1 MISVVWLC
9 QLFTVVGRLVNF
21 FWWSI
26 SRSYFIPPS
35 ISHFDLVERKKGK
48 FCHDFFYWGHN
59 LIFYVSHSPQ
69 CIIATFL
76 IWPSN
81 FYIINF
87 TVEKCLSIF
96 FCWVKTENWRIDLLY
111 VGSEIILY
119 VCVIVSKDSKASRK
133 VHASWFKSKYQFSL
147 STSCN

>member
-1 MISVVWLC
+1 MSVIHCGWKIGQFFLVVNIKV
-9 QLFTVVGRLVNF
+9 LFH
-21 FWWSI
+21 
-26 SRSYFIPPS
+26 PPS

-96 FCWVKTENWRIDLLY
+96 CWEWKLKIEGLIYSMFTLFEIFIFCPKIQLWFSVK
-111 VGSEIILY
+111 
-119 VCVIVSKDSKASRK
+119 IVDFLGEKLVKML
-133 VHASWFKSKYQFSL
+133 WFWTF
-147 STSCN
+147 